1 MSNQKIIEDL
11 ILFYVKE
18 NYKKY
23 LEEKNIDKI
32 PTNQIKNAVEEIYTQ
47 RKDHL
52 KDFLKISLKKVMK
65 DDYCGDLI
73 VINIC
78 TDIFNDDELC
88 INRITRE
95 IELFQNKYKF
105 VSSFLISCFIKPV
118 TKSAIQGRP

>member
-65 DDYCGDLI
+65 DDYCGDLN

-95 IELFQNKYKF
+95 IELFQNK
-105 VSSFLISCFIKPV
+105 
-118 TKSAIQGRP
+118 

>member
-1 MSNQKIIEDL
+1 MSSNRKPTEILQDL

-95 IELFQNKYKF
+95 IELFQNK
-105 VSSFLISCFIKPV
+105 
-118 TKSAIQGRP
+118 

>member
-1 MSNQKIIEDL
+1 MTNQKIIEDL

-95 IELFQNKYKF
+95 IELFQNK
-105 VSSFLISCFIKPV
+105 
-118 TKSAIQGRP
+118 

>member
-47 RKDHL
+47 RKDRL

-95 IELFQNKYKF
+95 IELFQNK
-105 VSSFLISCFIKPV
+105 
-118 TKSAIQGRP
+118 

>member
-23 LEEKNIDKI
+23 LKDKNLEKI
-32 PTNQIKNAVEEIYTQ
+32 PNDEIKNAVEEIYTS

-52 KDFLKISLKKVMK
+52 KDFLKLSLKQIMK
-65 DDYCGDLI
+65 ENYCGDLV

-78 TDIFNDDELC
+78 TDIFNDDDLC

-95 IELFQNKYKF
+95 IELFQNK
-105 VSSFLISCFIKPV
+105 
-118 TKSAIQGRP
+118 

>member
-95 IELFQNKYKF
+95 IELFHNK
-105 VSSFLISCFIKPV
+105 
-118 TKSAIQGRP
+118 

>member
-1 MSNQKIIEDL
+1 MSNQKIIEEL

-18 NYKKY
+18 NYNNYLQEKK
-23 LEEKNIDKI
+23 IDKI
-32 PTNQIKNAVEEIYTQ
+32 PTDNIRSVVEEIYTS

-52 KDFLKISLKKVMK
+52 KDFLKLSLKEIMK
-65 DDYCGDLI
+65 DDYCGDLV

-95 IELFQNKYKF
+95 IELFQNK
-105 VSSFLISCFIKPV
+105 
-118 TKSAIQGRP
+118 

>member
-18 NYKKY
+18 NYNKY
-23 LEEKNIDKI
+23 LKDKNLEKI
-32 PTNQIKNAVEEIYTQ
+32 PNDEIKNAVEEIYTS

-52 KDFLKISLKKVMK
+52 KDFLKLSLKQIMK
-65 DDYCGDLI
+65 ENYCGDLV

-78 TDIFNDDELC
+78 TDIFNDDDLC

-95 IELFQNKYKF
+95 IELFQNK
-105 VSSFLISCFIKPV
+105 
-118 TKSAIQGRP
+118 

>member
-95 IELFQNKYKF
+95 IELFQNK
-105 VSSFLISCFIKPV
+105 
-118 TKSAIQGRP
+118 

>member
-11 ILFYVKE
+11 ILLYVKE

-95 IELFQNKYKF
+95 IELFQNK
-105 VSSFLISCFIKPV
+105 
-118 TKSAIQGRP
+118 